1 MSKSIR
7 LFLTGFGMGTA
18 DIIPG
23 VSGGTMAFIF
33 GIYEEL
39 LDSIKKATGEAPKM
53 LFKGKVKDA
62 YKTVPWAFLLPVSG
76 GIFSAILL
84 LSNLLSF
91 LLDTQATFVRSFFFG
106 LVLASGYIVS
116 RRVKVWTISN
126 VISMI
131 VLFVGAFELVGL
143 IPVSTPEIY
152 LAFFLSGALAICAM
166 ILPGISGAFILVL
179 LGKYDQVLNAVVH
192 LDIVILLLVMGGAV
206 LGLAMFSRVLSWLFA
221 KHHDLTVAGLT
232 SLMLGSIRKL
242 WPWKEVL
249 QTGIDR
255 HGEIVI
261 LQDSNI
267 LPKTIDVSVIA
278 VLLLV
283 TLGIVL
289 LIKLSSFNR
298 DK

>member
-7 LFLTGFGMGTA
+7 LFFTGFVMGTA

-23 VSGGTMAFIF
+23 VSGGTIAFIF

-39 LDSIKKATGEAPKM
+39 LHSIKKVTGEAPKM
-53 LFKGKVKDA
+53 LLHGKVKGA
-62 YKTVPWAFLLPVSG
+62 YKTVPWAFLLPVLG

-84 LSNLLSF
+84 LSKLLSF
-91 LLDTQATFVRSFFFG
+91 LLDTQAIFVRSFFFG
-106 LVLASGYIVS
+106 LVLASGYVVS
-116 RRVKVWTISN
+116 RRVKVWTIWN
-126 VISMI
+126 IISMI
-131 VLFVGAFELVGL
+131 VLSVGAYVLVGL
-143 IPVSTPEIY
+143 IPVSTPETY
-152 LAFFLSGALAICAM
+152 LAFFLSGVLAICAM

-192 LDIVILLLVMGGAV
+192 MDIVILLLVMGGAV

-221 KHHDLTVAGLT
+221 KYHDLTVAGLT
-232 SLMLGSIRKL
+232 GLMLGSIRKL

-267 LPKTIDVSVIA
+267 LPKTIDGSVIG

-289 LIKLSSFNR
+289 LIKLSSFNS